1 MRRAIL
7 ASVLG
12 ALWFDLVVS
21 LSILDGTIGFG
32 EFLIYLGHGLPFDL
46 LHMAG
51 NLVFVVWLGSWFAG
65 LLEEKTTL
73 DEVEF
78 AAVNSHAIDG

>member
-1 MRRAIL
+1 
-7 ASVLG
+7 
-12 ALWFDLVVS
+12 
-21 LSILDGTIGFG
+21 
-32 EFLIYLGHGLPFDL
+32 
-46 LHMAG
+46 MAG

-78 AAVNSHAIDG
+78 AAVNSHVIDG